1 MQRTFLRMDPWR
13 IFCLLFCAAS
23 GFFSYPMYAQ
33 RIGGQDTGT
42 NQIRFSIPNCKG
54 VCPRRGNTP
63 LATVS
68 GIIGVFA

>member
-1 MQRTFLRMDPWR
+1 MQRTFLRMEPR
-13 IFCLLFCAAS
+13 QIFCLLFCAAS

-33 RIGGQDTGT
+33 STGGQYTGT
-42 NQIRFSIPNCKG
+42 NQIRLSIPNCKG
-54 VCPRRGNTP
+54 VCPRRENTP